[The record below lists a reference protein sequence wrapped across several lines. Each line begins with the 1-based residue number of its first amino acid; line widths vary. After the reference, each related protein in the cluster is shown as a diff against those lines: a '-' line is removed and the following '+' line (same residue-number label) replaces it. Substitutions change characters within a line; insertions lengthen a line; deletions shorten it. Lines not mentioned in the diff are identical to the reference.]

1 MKFRLLAFL
10 VLLSTASLA
19 QNSLN
24 IDQTLNY
31 ISEKMKECDQLK
43 FTYYNPSRLKFSN
56 LEFGYLAEDKNKI
69 VANLTLTYDSGSI
82 EEIQYIFN
90 PTHIKGFSHYLGLK
104 EDPVNYIAVQ
114 TEGNTIIVKKRSNGS
129 FKETTDWYMKIPYL
143 NVDPLN
149 QERMRKAFLHLKK
162 LYTAKK
168 APDPFA
174 N

>member
-1 MKFRLLAFL
+1 M
-10 VLLSTASLA
+10 
-19 QNSLN
+19 
-24 IDQTLNY
+24 
-31 ISEKMKECDQLK
+31 E
-43 FTYYNPSRLKFSN
+43 FSY
-56 LEFGYLAEDKNKI
+56 FAEDKNKI
-69 VANLTLTYDSGSI
+69 AVNLTLNYDSGAK

-90 PTHIKGFSHYLGLK
+90 PTHIKGFAYEIGANA
-104 EDPVNYIAVQ
+104 DAVTYIHVQ
-114 TEGNTIIVKKRSNGS
+114 TEGNTVIVKKRNSAG

-162 LYTAKK
+162 LYLAKK